1 MTTPGDKSGAVNEA
15 KSIWANAMDKALPNT
30 LVHGDQF
37 DDAHA
42 ATLKRRHPPANW
54 VERCLR
60 TGGWGGV
67 ALSQEGT
74 ALHLGRG
81 VLVHI
86 RCLGVPCARPTHL
99 PSTAA
104 ISVSSA
110 IPLSA
115 SGIRWSPAFPSSSV
129 PLRSERWGVV
139 ASDAVVMVHVES
151 PWCSRVHNFDRIE
164 PLQAIAIA
172 TAKITKSERRR
183 KRRRRRR
190 RRRRKNRYDTTVAT
204 GSNTSTVAGSGSC
217 ASGAAAGLA
226 LPFLP
231 DIVEIDGKY
240 ASGGMPE
247 RMLELLL
254 WRSLRKFGDGA
265 RTTAAAAARVAEN
278 GTAWTMDN
286 AETAGAPLVLIRCG
300 GTATEAST
308 THALANVISRVQ
320 RRLRME
326 EVRRKERRGRSMST
340 KRRLRKCSKDRE
352 SGDDGEGEEPD
363 DDYKE
368 EDPET
373 YEEKDDHKETLFVRH
388 FDTVLEFAEGTSH
401 PVDGSGDF
409 CNGLGPRL
417 SAAFGETL
425 AATMGEVGVED
436 GLPALLVLRDVDVLF
451 PPVVRAA
458 VDATV
463 EDTHPLRALQVFV
476 ADLSRHAVAICD
488 ERQRRRWRQRPQD
501 RGGISEQEERVGGR
515 ERIRLAVLAL
525 TSRGIDGEFMAAQ
538 ARVCFPFS
546 IGPPFPS
553 LSSPSRLVVSSG
565 PSHSLFPFT
574 PILSPLPLYSNS
586 RSNLL
591 LDAGLT
597 RRLQRLVGV
606 RGAAELRSE
615 LPAVVRLAAI
625 KWRFIS
631 RLISSIGRGE
641 EPERKKMEREWAL
654 GDGGVRWAA
663 QQLFRRN
670 GAVKPGSA
678 VSNAAV
684 VAAAA
689 AERRGTAAAK
699 SRQKGAEAAQLLTCR
714 GKAAFGFD
722 RVFGLDDAKQA
733 LTEALVWPH
742 RHSRLFHH
750 FFGLRRR
757 EGSYISP
764 LLSSSSSSMSSMSVE
779 GSSVLLYGPPGTG
792 KTSLARAAAE
802 ETGARLLELSAADIV
817 RSTMG
822 TSETA
827 LRKAFAE
834 ARKLNSRSKDVC
846 AHEISNIHDD
856 NDDDNSD
863 CKNGRGINGAG
874 CFIFIDE
881 FQSLFAKRGS
891 GGGDGGSMATLLLQL
906 MDDTSA
912 AASSSSSSFSSI
924 DLATV
929 GCDNFEEIRGGRSGR
944 VTVLAA
950 TNVPEAADVPFYGLV
965 ALTMS
970 STARPQGCNSAR
982 PCSPPTAPS
991 WASML
996 TVLTAAA
1003 PSTTTRAQCSL
1014 SPTRP
1019 SKHLCHHLWRGLLRA
1034 QRVLR

>member
-1 MTTPGDKSGAVNEA
+1 
-15 KSIWANAMDKALPNT
+15 
-30 LVHGDQF
+30 
-37 DDAHA
+37 
-42 ATLKRRHPPANW
+42 
-54 VERCLR
+54 
-60 TGGWGGV
+60 
-67 ALSQEGT
+67 
-74 ALHLGRG
+74 
-81 VLVHI
+81 
-86 RCLGVPCARPTHL
+86 
-99 PSTAA
+99 
-104 ISVSSA
+104 
-110 IPLSA
+110 
-115 SGIRWSPAFPSSSV
+115 
-129 PLRSERWGVV
+129 
-139 ASDAVVMVHVES
+139 
-151 PWCSRVHNFDRIE
+151 
-164 PLQAIAIA
+164 
-172 TAKITKSERRR
+172 
-183 KRRRRRR
+183 
-190 RRRRKNRYDTTVAT
+190 
-204 GSNTSTVAGSGSC
+204 
-217 ASGAAAGLA
+217 
-226 LPFLP
+226 
-231 DIVEIDGKY
+231 
-240 ASGGMPE
+240 
-247 RMLELLL
+247 
-254 WRSLRKFGDGA
+254 
-265 RTTAAAAARVAEN
+265 
-278 GTAWTMDN
+278 
-286 AETAGAPLVLIRCG
+286 
-300 GTATEAST
+300 
-308 THALANVISRVQ
+308 
-320 RRLRME
+320 
-326 EVRRKERRGRSMST
+326 MST

-363 DDYKE
+363 DDYK

-401 PVDGSGDF
+401 PVGGSGDF

-631 RLISSIGRGE
+631 HLISSIGRGE
-641 EPERKKMEREWAL
+641 EPERKKMKRGEEREWAL

-834 ARKLNSRSKDVC
+834 ARKLNSRSKD
-846 AHEISNIHDD
+846 ISNIHDD

-863 CKNGRGINGAG
+863 GKNGRGINGAG

-929 GCDNFEEIRGGRSGR
+929 GSDNFEEIRGGRSGR

-950 TNVPEAADVPFYGLV
+950 TNVPEAADVAFLRPGRFDHVIYCPPPGV
-965 ALTMS
+965 QQR
-970 STARPQGCNSAR
+970 TA
-982 PCSPPTAPS
+982 
-991 WASML
+991 
-996 TVLTAAA
+996 VLTAHSAIMGFHVDGTYGGSAVNDDAGAVFPESDEAFKASLPPFMARLVTGTEGFTVADLGHLSRNAFLYAA
-1003 PSTTTRAQCSL
+1003 ARYKAGQAQPQVLVSVL
-1014 SPTRP
+1014 QSDFEAALHAVRP
-1019 SKHLCHHLWRGLLRA
+1019 SVNAETRRRFEDWRIPA
-1034 QRVLR
+1034 ACF